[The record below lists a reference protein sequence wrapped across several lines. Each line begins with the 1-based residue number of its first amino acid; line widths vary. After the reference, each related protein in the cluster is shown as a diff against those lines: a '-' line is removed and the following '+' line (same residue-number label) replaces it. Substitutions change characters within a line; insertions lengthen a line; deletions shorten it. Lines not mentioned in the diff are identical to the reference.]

1 MVANVKVY
9 AMQFLFYILY
19 IMRCYYSRRF
29 FEWNLGEE
37 NVLQHPLSDTRYK
50 RKGKIFKIII
60 LCLLLFGNENW
71 DLELSSFGYTLTKKI
86 PSNCPFICF
95 NYFQLF

>member
-1 MVANVKVY
+1 MVANVKGY

-37 NVLQHPLSDTRYK
+37 NALQHPLSDTRYIYIYIYIYIQEK
-50 RKGKIFKIII
+50 AKYSK
-60 LCLLLFGNENW
+60 
-71 DLELSSFGYTLTKKI
+71 
-86 PSNCPFICF
+86 
-95 NYFQLF
+95 

>member
-1 MVANVKVY
+1 MVANVKGY

-37 NVLQHPLSDTRYK
+37 NVLQHPLSDTYAIYK
-50 RKGKIFKIII
+50 KRQNIQNNNIM
-60 LCLLLFGNENW
+60 
-71 DLELSSFGYTLTKKI
+71 SSVVR
-86 PSNCPFICF
+86 
-95 NYFQLF
+95 Q